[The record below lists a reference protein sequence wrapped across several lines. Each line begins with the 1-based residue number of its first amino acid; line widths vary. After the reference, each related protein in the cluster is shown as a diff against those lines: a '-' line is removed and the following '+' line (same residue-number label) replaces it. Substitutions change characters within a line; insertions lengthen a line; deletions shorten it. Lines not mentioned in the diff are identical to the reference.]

1 MWLLTCPVRNRGIQR
16 QPFDSRR
23 GDIHV
28 AALDVVRSVTTPSCA
43 VTPTCAA
50 FTLGSQLNSSKTAF
64 FRSLSEDMAFSKM
77 DDARARYE
85 AATRFLARDSW

>member
-1 MWLLTCPVRNRGIQR
+1 
-16 QPFDSRR
+16 
-23 GDIHV
+23 
-28 AALDVVRSVTTPSCA
+28 